1 MRYIEADEELSMG
14 GKLLREA
21 IEDDIKQ
28 GLVPFW
34 VSSISLCLSLP
45 VSLFVFPVKINWPPT
60 NAQLGAEWICGQR
73 QLCQLRALRILD
85 SLIPTGAN

>member
-34 VSSISLCLSLP
+34 VSSLSL
-45 VSLFVFPVKINWPPT
+45 SFSIHLSVFPVKINWPPT

-73 QLCQLRALRILD
+73 QLCLPLLLRILD

>member
-1 MRYIEADEELSMG
+1 MRYIEADEDLAMR

-34 VSSISLCLSLP
+34 VSGILSKLIGPASQQPADSIGE
-45 VSLFVFPVKINWPPT
+45 T
-60 NAQLGAEWICGQR
+60 Q
-73 QLCQLRALRILD
+73 D
-85 SLIPTGAN
+85 S

>member
-1 MRYIEADEELSMG
+1 MRYIEADEELAMR

-34 VSSISLCLSLP
+34 VSHLSLSLS
-45 VSLFVFPVKINWPPT
+45 VSLSK
-60 NAQLGAEWICGQR
+60 
-73 QLCQLRALRILD
+73 
-85 SLIPTGAN
+85 LIGRVARHN

>member
-45 VSLFVFPVKINWPPT
+45 VSLSLCFP
-60 NAQLGAEWICGQR
+60 
-73 QLCQLRALRILD
+73 CQ
-85 SLIPTGAN
+85 N

>member
-1 MRYIEADEELSMG
+1 MRYIEADDDLAMR

-34 VSSISLCLSLP
+34 VSGSLS
-45 VSLFVFPVKINWPPT
+45 K
-60 NAQLGAEWICGQR
+60 
-73 QLCQLRALRILD
+73 
-85 SLIPTGAN
+85 LIGSPSAAS

>member
-34 VSSISLCLSLP
+34 VSSLSLSFSFCISLFSLSKL
-45 VSLFVFPVKINWPPT
+45 IGRQPT
-60 NAQLGAEWICGQR
+60 RN
-73 QLCQLRALRILD
+73 
-85 SLIPTGAN
+85 

>member
-34 VSSISLCLSLP
+34 VSSISLSLYLSFSPCISLSLFFL
-45 VSLFVFPVKINWPPT
+45 SKLIGRQPT
-60 NAQLGAEWICGQR
+60 RN
-73 QLCQLRALRILD
+73 
-85 SLIPTGAN
+85 

>member
-1 MRYIEADEELSMG
+1 MRYIEADEQLAMR

-34 VSSISLCLSLP
+34 VSLFLSCLLLS
-45 VSLFVFPVKINWPPT
+45 
-60 NAQLGAEWICGQR
+60 
-73 QLCQLRALRILD
+73 CQ
-85 SLIPTGAN
+85 N

>member
-1 MRYIEADEELSMG
+1 MRYIEADEQLAMR

-34 VSSISLCLSLP
+34 VSSVVSCL
-45 VSLFVFPVKINWPPT
+45 VLFS
-60 NAQLGAEWICGQR
+60 A
-73 QLCQLRALRILD
+73 CQ
-85 SLIPTGAN
+85 N

>member
-34 VSSISLCLSLP
+34 VSCRSLFCSPSLSLF
-45 VSLFVFPVKINWPPT
+45 SLSNLIGRQPT
-60 NAQLGAEWICGQR
+60 RN
-73 QLCQLRALRILD
+73 
-85 SLIPTGAN
+85 

>member
-34 VSSISLCLSLP
+34 VSCRFFFVLHPSLC
-45 VSLFVFPVKINWPPT
+45 FP
-60 NAQLGAEWICGQR
+60 
-73 QLCQLRALRILD
+73 CQ
-85 SLIPTGAN
+85 T

>member
-34 VSSISLCLSLP
+34 VSSISLSLPLYLSLSL
-45 VSLFVFPVKINWPPT
+45 SLFSLSKLIGRQPT
-60 NAQLGAEWICGQR
+60 RN
-73 QLCQLRALRILD
+73 
-85 SLIPTGAN
+85 

>member
-34 VSSISLCLSLP
+34 VSCRSHFFSIPLS
-45 VSLFVFPVKINWPPT
+45 VFPVKLNWPPT

-73 QLCQLRALRILD
+73 QLCLLLALRILD